1 MGKLEA
7 YGIAIAAFI
16 IISVAAFFMG
26 DFYGTL
32 KERDSTQIKL
42 AQANE
47 AAVKNYGD
55 VLQTRSQDDA
65 QAHART
71 VDLIA
76 AINEGI
82 DSVHTKFASL
92 PNVVVDARGCPSLTD
107 TARLRWNAVELLPSG
122 PIDTSPGQPS
132 GAVSAVPVSPAR

>member
-7 YGIAIAAFI
+7 YGIAIAAFV

-32 KERDSTQIKL
+32 KERDAAQTKL
-42 AQANE
+42 TQANE
-47 AAVKNYGD
+47 AALRNYGD
-55 VLQTRSQDDA
+55 VLQTRSADDS

-71 VDLIA
+71 VDLLA

-82 DSVHTKFASL
+82 DGVQKKFAGL
-92 PNVVVDARGCPSLTD
+92 PNVVMDARGCPSLTD
-107 TARLRWNAVELLPSG
+107 TARLRWNAVELLPTG
-122 PIDTSPGQPS
+122 PIDEPAGSTA
-132 GAVSAVPVSPAR
+132 GAVSTGAVSPSR